1 MPASISRRPR
11 LRSPTERSSSAPCPT
26 STASTAS
33 SRLGCSRG
41 TEPEDTHRESWAS
54 FRYTT
59 VVPAIAPSI
68 LSADFGRL
76 ADEVR
81 AAAAA
86 GADWLHVDV
95 MDGHFVPPITVG
107 PAVVEALRRATTLPL
122 DVHLMI
128 QQPERHV
135 SEFVRA
141 GATGVTVHVEA
152 ETDILATLAA
162 IRAAGA
168 RPGLALNPPT
178 PLEQVRPFMKLID
191 LLLVMSVH
199 PGWGGQAFVEGS
211 LEKLAAARRL
221 RSETGARFLIEADG
235 GIKPHNASLAAAA
248 GADVLVAGSAVF
260 ESRDYAEAIRAL
272 RGASR

>member
-1 MPASISRRPR
+1 V
-11 LRSPTERSSSAPCPT
+11 PT
-26 STASTAS
+26 
-33 SRLGCSRG
+33 
-41 TEPEDTHRESWAS
+41 
-54 FRYTT
+54 
-59 VVPAIAPSI
+59 IAPSI

-76 ADEVR
+76 ADEAR

-128 QQPERHV
+128 QHPERHV

-152 ETDILATLAA
+152 ETDVAATLAA

-178 PLEQVRPFMKLID
+178 PLEHVRPFLKTID
-191 LLLVMSVH
+191 LLLVMSVN
-199 PGWGGQAFVEGS
+199 PGWGGQAFVDGS
-211 LEKLAAARRL
+211 LEKLAAAQRL
-221 RSETGARFLIEADG
+221 RSEVGADFFIEVDG
-235 GIKPHNASLAAAA
+235 GIKSHNAALVAAA

-260 ESRDYAEAIRAL
+260 ESRDYVEAIRAL
-272 RGASR
+272 RGGSG

>member
-1 MPASISRRPR
+1 MP
-11 LRSPTERSSSAPCPT
+11 T
-26 STASTAS
+26 
-33 SRLGCSRG
+33 
-41 TEPEDTHRESWAS
+41 
-54 FRYTT
+54 
-59 VVPAIAPSI
+59 IAPSI

-76 ADEVR
+76 ADEAR

-128 QQPERHV
+128 QHPERHV

-152 ETDILATLAA
+152 ETDVAATLAA

-178 PLEQVRPFMKLID
+178 PLEHVRPFLKTID
-191 LLLVMSVH
+191 LLLVMSVN
-199 PGWGGQAFVEGS
+199 PGWGGQAFVDGS
-211 LEKLAAARRL
+211 LEKLAAAQRL
-221 RSETGARFLIEADG
+221 RSEVGAYFFIEVDG
-235 GIKPHNASLAAAA
+235 GIKSHNAALVAAA

-260 ESRDYAEAIRAL
+260 ESRDYVEAIRAL
-272 RGASR
+272 RGGSG